1 MNKNTWKLGF
11 TDDGKNPLKKYGEE
25 PYLIIQNHQEIF
37 VIAISNG
44 S

>member
-1 MNKNTWKLGF
+1 MNENKRKLDL
-11 TDDGKNPLKKYGEE
+11 TDDCKTPLKKYGEE

-37 VIAISNG
+37 VVAISNG

>member
-1 MNKNTWKLGF
+1 MNKNKWKLDF
-11 TDDGKNPLKKYGEE
+11 TDDCKNPLKKYGEE